1 MPNDE
6 SLRLTPTEI
15 SDLIDTVQKNDRLL
29 IELMSK
35 RQAAEGFSK
44 LDSRTVTDGKEASR
58 EKGWKLYAKSGR
70 RRGVSDAV

>member
-1 MPNDE
+1 MANGE

-35 RQAAEGFSK
+35 RQAAERFSK
-44 LDSRTVTDGKEASR
+44 VDSGAVTDGMEASQ
-58 EKGWKLYAKSGR
+58 AKGR
-70 RRGVSDAV
+70 RL

>member
-1 MPNDE
+1 MMANGE

-35 RQAAEGFSK
+35 RQAAERISK
-44 LDSRTVTDGKEASR
+44 VDSRAVTDGMDANP
-58 EKGWKLYAKSGR
+58 AKGR
-70 RRGVSDAV
+70 RL

>member
-1 MPNDE
+1 MAYGQ

-35 RQAAEGFSK
+35 RQAAERFSK

-58 EKGWKLYAKSGR
+58 EKGRKL
-70 RRGVSDAV
+70 

>member
-1 MPNDE
+1 MMAYGQ

-35 RQAAEGFSK
+35 RQAAERFSK

-58 EKGWKLYAKSGR
+58 EKGRKL
-70 RRGVSDAV
+70 